1 MEAWLNPNIDQKTEL
16 RKKTTSD
23 FEKNFLRLMNT
34 FVFGKS
40 MMLQS
45 DFCDYSDG
53 SIVLKGTI
61 DLLAAAANEND
72 KAQKD
77 VLKIRLQ

>member
-1 MEAWLNPNIDQKTEL
+1 
-16 RKKTTSD
+16 
-23 FEKNFLRLMNT
+23 MNT

-61 DLLAAAANEND
+61 DLLGAAANEND